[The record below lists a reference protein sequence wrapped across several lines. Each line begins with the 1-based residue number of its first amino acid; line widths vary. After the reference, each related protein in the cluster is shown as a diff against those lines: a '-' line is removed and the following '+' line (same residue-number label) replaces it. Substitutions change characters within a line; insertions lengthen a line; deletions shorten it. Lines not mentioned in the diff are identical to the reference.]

1 MSLVKF
7 FVAIAFFTALS
18 GNSSARELWVD
29 KDSLGGA
36 CSDSR
41 SATAVAKAAPL
52 CSLGA
57 AANMVAAGDT
67 VRVRGGTYSQV
78 HICSGCEGRAVLQLK
93 TAGTTSQWIRFLA
106 EQGER
111 VILEGAGSATIGLRI
126 VAIGGGFPSFN
137 EVSGF
142 EIRKFGL
149 DCVSYDNVPDIR
161 LVGLDVS
168 QCTRL
173 SVGLHHA
180 QRVTLEKSK
189 IHDSNTNGWTS
200 AVDLYLCKDGNII
213 RANTIWNNSD
223 QSAGQPD
230 SEGHGI
236 ILDYCGTTGGV
247 LIENNLIYNNE
258 GWCIVVLNSNGAT
271 IRNNVCYHNGIRQDG
286 SGELSTIGNYL
297 SINNNIFAPRTNQF
311 AMSIRFARSDFTVD
325 TATVSENNNLF
336 AVSASASAIAW
347 GGTVG
352 TLSQYQSGNPRG
364 WGTKSLVGSPAFTD
378 EVQFNFR
385 PLSTSAAIDK
395 GDTSKAS
402 VIDFDGNTRP
412 VGVAVDIGAF
422 EYGATGSQ
430 LAPPTNLRIVPNP

>member
-1 MSLVKF
+1 MSQIKF

-29 KDSLGGA
+29 KDALGGA

-41 SATAVAKAAPL
+41 PATAVTKTAPL

-67 VRVRGGTYSQV
+67 VRVRGGTYNQL
-78 HICSGCEGRAVLQLK
+78 HTCSGCEGRAVLQLK
-93 TAGTTSQWIRFLA
+93 TAGTASQWIRFVA
-106 EQGER
+106 EPGER

-126 VAIGGGFPSFN
+126 VAFGGGFPSFN
-137 EVSGF
+137 EISGF
-142 EIRKFGL
+142 EIRKFSL

-161 LVGLDVS
+161 LIGLDVS

-173 SVGLHHA
+173 SVGIHHA

-213 RANTIWNNSD
+213 RGNTIWNNSD
-223 QSAGQPD
+223 QAAGQPD

-271 IRNNVCYHNGIRQDG
+271 IRNNICYHNGIRQDG
-286 SGELSTIGNYL
+286 SGELSTIGNNL
-297 SINNNIFAPRTNQF
+297 SINNNVFAPRTNQL
-311 AMSIRFARSDFTVD
+311 AMNIRFARSDFTVD

-347 GGTVG
+347 GGSVG

-364 WGTKSLVGSPAFTD
+364 WGTKSLVGSPAFTN
-378 EVQFNFR
+378 EAQFNFR

-395 GDTSKAS
+395 GDNSKAS
-402 VIDFDGNTRP
+402 VTDFDGNTRP
-412 VGVAVDIGAF
+412 VGAAVDIGAF
-422 EYGATGSQ
+422 EFGAVGSV
-430 LAPPTNLRIVPNP
+430 LSPPTNLRVIP